1 LSDLPDATLTML
13 YGEDDLLEGVRGR
26 LARSPALA
34 ARVRL
39 AGRVPHRQMAA
50 YYSAADLFVLGS
62 HREGS
67 GYALLEACACGV
79 VPVVTGIPTFRV
91 ITANGT
97 VGALWD
103 PGDAGACARAL
114 AGVARR
120 DLLSARTQAVAH
132 FERSLSWNAVG
143 RQATTAY
150 RDMLGRV
157 QREESAR

>member
-1 LSDLPDATLTML
+1 
-13 YGEDDLLEGVRGR
+13 
-26 LARSPALA
+26 
-34 ARVRL
+34 
-39 AGRVPHRQMAA
+39 MAE

-91 ITANGT
+91 ITANGV
-97 VGALWD
+97 VGALWN
-103 PGDAGACARAL
+103 PGDAGACARAI

-120 DLLSARTQAVAH
+120 DLLAARQQVVAH
-132 FERSLSWNAVG
+132 FEGSLSWNAVG
-143 RQATTAY
+143 RQAMGAY

-157 QREESAR
+157 HPGESAR